1 MLFAKDTAIAIIAR
15 HSNVDNHN
23 WGQLVDADNIRVDNA
38 EHLVWDG
45 DGNSTR
51 IVRIRHILNTVY
63 VYTRSGAEY
72 CIVFPLSSHGKAEW
86 KEAQANAER
95 LAERL
100 RQEWNV
106 AIYW

>member
-1 MLFAKDTAIAIIAR
+1 
-15 HSNVDNHN
+15 VDKHN
-23 WGQLVDADNIRVDNA
+23 WGQLVNTDNIHVDKA

-51 IVRIRHILNTVY
+51 IVRILHNLNRVY

-72 CIVFPLSSHGKAEW
+72 CILFPLSSHGKAEW
-86 KEAQANAER
+86 KEAQACAKR
-95 LAERL
+95 LADRL
-100 RQEWNV
+100 HQEWNV